1 MAGKTRLFTVTDAVA
16 VAVVA
21 IGYTA
26 LITVQEDPSVAS
38 WPTQNFYV
46 YKPSTS
52 SDGIQRPIGGSY
64 GFTKSGVGSVYSPG
78 EIAGYVKLVNTST
91 STTFQQDEA

>member
-1 MAGKTRLFTVTDAVA
+1 MAGKTKLFTVTDAAAVAIVA
-16 VAVVA
+16 VS
-21 IGYTA
+21 YTA
-26 LITVQEDPSVAS
+26 LITVQEDPSVPN

-46 YKPSTS
+46 YKPATT

-64 GFTKSGVGSVYSPG
+64 AFQKGGSIYAPG
-78 EIAGYVKLVNTST
+78 EIAGYVKLVNAST